1 MRPRSWHTCGLL
13 IGLALAGCSR
23 DELAAP
29 ALAPVPASAYA
40 TASLDDESMLILP
53 DLMDLIVDP
62 AAAVLLTAAGQHART
77 DLEPRSDEA
86 WQAVADAAS
95 QLVQTGDTLAGPALA
110 RGRTDWVQWAAAL
123 REGAAAGGAAARR
136 HDPRSLFAAGVQVR
150 ASCQA
155 CHARYAPGSTT
166 PTASAAART

>member
-23 DELAAP
+23 DEPSAP
-29 ALAPVPASAYA
+29 APASAHA
-40 TASLDDESMLILP
+40 VVPLGDEFTLILP

-62 AAAVLLTAAGQHART
+62 AAAVLLTAAAQHART
-77 DLEPRSDEA
+77 DLETRSDEA
-86 WQAVADAAS
+86 WQAVGDAAS
-95 QLVQTGDTLAGPALA
+95 QLAQTGDTLAGPALA
-110 RGRTDWVQWAAAL
+110 RGRPDWLQWAAAM
-123 REGAAAGGAAARR
+123 REGAAAAGAAARR

-150 ASCQA
+150 ASCRA
-155 CHARYAPGSTT
+155 CHARYAPGNTT